1 MTTKEIVQN
10 IFSGLKLNAE
20 CVSTVQ
26 VDHITKVYIKLDY
39 SCSIKDIQKNI
50 EEIGLFLQAK
60 ATPILSTLMDQGL
73 VLLQYAHDNPP
84 LRKFDDVWNSSLC
97 NNKILPILLGH
108 SDGQI
113 LSVDFAE
120 HPHTLIAGSTGS
132 GKSVLLHSIV
142 RSLLKHNVAKLYLID
157 PKLVELGIYK
167 SKRRVG
173 AVYSKYLD
181 VVEFF
186 KKLYKEMNMRYAYLS
201 AKSLRTFHGV
211 VGMYPIVVI
220 ADEIADL
227 ILQDKSKELEGL
239 ITSIAQKSR
248 ACGIFLVL
256 ATQRPSVNILT
267 GTIKA
272 NFPARIALKT
282 SSKIDSQVIL
292 DESGAENLLGRGDAL
307 YAFMGKTVR
316 FQGVMCEHL

>member
-1 MTTKEIVQN
+1 
-10 IFSGLKLNAE
+10 
-20 CVSTVQ
+20 
-26 VDHITKVYIKLDY
+26 
-39 SCSIKDIQKNI
+39 
-50 EEIGLFLQAK
+50 
-60 ATPILSTLMDQGL
+60 
-73 VLLQYAHDNPP
+73 
-84 LRKFDDVWNSSLC
+84 
-97 NNKILPILLGH
+97 
-108 SDGQI
+108 
-113 LSVDFAE
+113 
-120 HPHTLIAGSTGS
+120 
-132 GKSVLLHSIV
+132 
-142 RSLLKHNVAKLYLID
+142 LLKHNVAKLYLID